1 MATIVPQVPYNSVP
15 QVGLADIA
23 TPEMNPRI
31 PAAAFG
37 GEVAQAASGF
47 GKVAQGAG
55 DEIFQRAIALKNLD
69 NEAEAKQAAS
79 DYQIKVGE
87 LHANYSSLQGKDAV
101 EGFKKYTKDISAL
114 RHQMRDGLSTGMAQK
129 HFDSD
134 SLSTMGRTIFNG
146 AGHAATENKKY
157 IAGASTARIE
167 SAQDEAFHDTS
178 DAALENGKRVIDR
191 EVRGTQA
198 HLAGWSPEKTDEA
211 VKQAQST
218 LISKRIGGIARTDP
232 FKAAKMLGDN
242 KDNLTADDY
251 LRVDNTVRSQGRAVG
266 SVNIANEVYTAGKGS
281 DTEAAK
287 PLSVMEAEARAAA
300 KKQDPNDP
308 LLETHTVAALRGQYN
323 QDLYA
328 KKQEYWN
335 NEQTIAGAIGKGVKN
350 EQELRADPVVA
361 AAIDALPKDKRLNIP
376 ARINSYN
383 AARDKVAN
391 QEEFNLRLG
400 QSNNDV
406 EGFLGFDP
414 YSSKTLNQQQMNQIA
429 ARQTKLKASQA
440 QDPRVDRAMGWMRG
454 SMGAQMEALGV
465 FKRTTSNK
473 DDYDHLTGTVQ
484 SALDLW
490 QESHGKPPTNKEFLE
505 QIAPQ
510 VLQQRNEPGMLWG
523 TNKKPFFT
531 QDIPKDFTEKTTA
544 DVVAK
549 GGLEPTP
556 EQIYKAY
563 VRTQLMKLYPTKMKS
578 SE

>member
-1 MATIVPQVPYNSVP
+1 MQVPYSSVP
-15 QVGLADIA
+15 QTGLADIS

-37 GEVAQAASGF
+37 GEVAQAASGL
-47 GKVAQGAG
+47 GKVTQGAG

-87 LHANYSSLQGKDAV
+87 LHANYSALQGKDAV
-101 EGFKKYTKDISAL
+101 EGFKKYTQDISAL
-114 RHQMRDGLSTGMAQK
+114 RHQMRDGLSTSMAQK

-157 IAGASTARIE
+157 IAGASAARVE

-178 DAALENGKRVIDR
+178 DAALENGKRVINR
-191 EVRGTQA
+191 EVRDTQS
-198 HLAGWSPEKTDEA
+198 HLAGWSPEKTDEV
-211 VKQAQST
+211 VKQQQST

-232 FKAAKMLGDN
+232 FKAATMLGDY
-242 KDNLTADDY
+242 KDQLTADDF
-251 LRVDNTVRSQGRAVG
+251 LRVDNTVRAQGRAIG
-266 SVNIANEVYTAGKGS
+266 SVNIANEIYTAGKGS
-281 DTEAAK
+281 DTEPTK
-287 PLSVMEAEARAAA
+287 SLSVMEAEARAAA
-300 KKQDPNDP
+300 KAKDPDDP

-328 KKQEYWN
+328 KKQEYWQ
-335 NEQTIAGAIGKGVKN
+335 NEQTLAGAIAKGVKN
-350 EQELRADPVVA
+350 EQDLRADPVVA

-391 QEEFNLRLG
+391 EEQFRTLMG
-400 QSNNDV
+400 QANNDV
-406 EGFLGFDP
+406 EGFLSVDP
-414 YSSKTLNQQQMNQIA
+414 FSQKNLNQQQMNQVA
-429 ARQTKLKASQA
+429 AKQAKLKASQA
-440 QDPRVDRAMGWMRG
+440 QDPRVDRAMSWMRG

-473 DDYDHLTGTVQ
+473 DDYDHLTGAVQ
-484 SALDLW
+484 SSLDLW
-490 QESHGKPPTNKEFLE
+490 QETHNKPPTNKEFLE

-510 VLQQRNEPGMLWG
+510 VLQTRTEEGWLW
-523 TNKKPFFT
+523 NSKKPFFT
-531 QDIPKDFTEKTTA
+531 QDIPSDFTDKTKA
-544 DVVAK
+544 DVIAK

>member
-1 MATIVPQVPYNSVP
+1 MATVPYSSVP
-15 QVGLADIA
+15 SVGLSDIA

-31 PAAAFG
+31 PQAAFG
-37 GEVAQAASGF
+37 GETAQALSGF

-55 DEIFQRAIALKNLD
+55 DEIFARAIALQNLD
-69 NEAEAKQAAS
+69 NEAQAKQASS
-79 DYQIKVGE
+79 DYQIKAGE

-101 EGFKKYTKDISAL
+101 DGFKKYTTDLAAL
-114 RHQMRDGLSTGMAQK
+114 RHQIRDGLGTSMAQK

-157 IAGASTARIE
+157 VLGASAARV
-167 SAQDEAFHDTS
+167 
-178 DAALENGKRVIDR
+178 DAATNAAFSDPSEAAFANGKKIIEN
-191 EVRGTQA
+191 EVRGTQSGV
-198 HLAGWSPEKTDEA
+198 LGRSPEQTDEA
-211 VKQAQST
+211 VQQNLSALT
-218 LISKRIGGIARTDP
+218 AKRIIGISRTDP
-232 FKAAKMLGDN
+232 FKAATMLEGAKPSMTPEDFL
-242 KDNLTADDY
+242 K
-251 LRVDNTVRSQGRAVG
+251 VDNTVRAQSRAVG
-266 SVNIANEVYTAGKGS
+266 SVNIANDIYSAGKG
-281 DTEAAK
+281 DDDHPPKA
-287 PLSVMEAEARAAA
+287 LSIMEAEARAAA
-300 KKQDPNDP
+300 KAKDPTDP

-328 KKQEYWN
+328 KKQEYWQ

-350 EQELRADPVVA
+350 EQELRADPTVA

-391 QEEFNLRLG
+391 QEEFNTRMG
-400 QSNNDV
+400 QANNDV

-414 YSSKTLNQQQMNQIA
+414 FSSKSLNQAQMNQIA
-429 ARQTKLKASQA
+429 AKQTQLKKSQA

-454 SMGAQMEALGV
+454 AMGAQMEALGV

-490 QESHGKPPTNKEFLE
+490 QEGHGKPPTNKEFLE

-510 VLQQRNEPGMLWG
+510 VIQQRNEPGMLWG

-531 QDIPKDFTEKTTA
+531 QTIPSEFTEKAKA
-544 DVVAK
+544 DVIAK
-549 GGLEPTP
+549 GGLEPTD

>member
-1 MATIVPQVPYNSVP
+1 MATVPYSSVP
-15 QVGLADIA
+15 QVGLQDIA
-23 TPEMNPRI
+23 TPEMNPKI

-37 GEVAQAASGF
+37 GEAAQALSGF
-47 GKVAQGAG
+47 GKVAEHAG
-55 DEIFQRAIALKNLD
+55 DEIFQRAIALQNLD
-69 NEAEAKQAAS
+69 NEAQAKQAAS
-79 DYQIKVGE
+79 DYQIKAGE
-87 LHANYSSLQGKDAV
+87 LHANYSSLQGKAAV
-101 EGFKKYTKDISAL
+101 DGFKKYTTDLSAL
-114 RHQMRDGLSTGMAQK
+114 RHQMRDGLGTAMSQK
-129 HFDSD
+129 MFDSD

-157 IAGASTARIE
+157 IAGASAARIE
-167 SAQDEAFHDTS
+167 TASDAAFSDTS
-178 DAALENGKRVIDR
+178 DAALENGKKVIET

-198 HLAGWSPEKTDEA
+198 HLAGWSQEKTDEV
-211 VKQAQST
+211 VKQNQSA
-218 LISKRIGGIARTDP
+218 LISKRILGTARTDP
-232 FKAAKMLGDN
+232 FKAAKMLEDN
-242 KDNLTADDY
+242 KATLTPDDF
-251 LRVDNTVRSQGRAVG
+251 LKADNTVRAQSRAVG
-266 SVNIANEVYTAGKGS
+266 SVNIANDIYTAGKG
-281 DTEAAK
+281 DDEHPAK
-287 PLSVMEAEARAAA
+287 PLSVMEAEAREAA
-300 KKQDPNDP
+300 KARDPNDP
-308 LLETHTVAALRGQYN
+308 LLETHTIAALRGQYN

-350 EQELRADPVVA
+350 EQELRADPTVA

-391 QEEFNLRLG
+391 QEEFNTRMGLA
-400 QSNNDV
+400 NNDV
-406 EGFLGFDP
+406 EGFLSFDP
-414 YSSKTLNQQQMNQIA
+414 YSSKSLNQAQMNQIA
-429 ARQTKLKASQA
+429 AKQAKLKQSQA

-454 SMGAQMEALGV
+454 AVGAQMEALGV

-490 QESHGKPPTNKEFLE
+490 QESHNKPPTNKEFIE

-510 VLQQRNEPGMLWG
+510 VLQQRNEPGILWG

-531 QDIPKDFTEKTTA
+531 QTIPNEFSEKTKA

-549 GGLEPTP
+549 GGLEPTD